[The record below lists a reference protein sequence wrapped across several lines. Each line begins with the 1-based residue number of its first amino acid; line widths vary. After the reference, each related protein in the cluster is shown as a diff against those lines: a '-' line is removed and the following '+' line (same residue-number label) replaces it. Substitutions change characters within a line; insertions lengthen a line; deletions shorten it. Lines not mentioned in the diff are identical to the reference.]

1 MMLRSNEAKGVG
13 LIMKAQWSLI
23 LMLLFAVIIAIF
35 AVINVNPVE
44 VNFLFGY
51 ADVPLILLILGSALF
66 GGLAVGMFGIYRL
79 FRTQRELKK
88 LRLEHDKLRGQSTVA
103 TTPSVSSTMTPP
115 AYDEPTVSADPAPL
129 EPISDDLDRA
139 RDSRS
144 FRVDK

>member
-1 MMLRSNEAKGVG
+1 
-13 LIMKAQWSLI
+13 
-23 LMLLFAVIIAIF
+23 MLLFAVIIAIF

-115 AYDEPTVSADPAPL
+115 AYDEPTVSADPTPL

-144 FRVDK
+144 FRIDK